1 MARGRIALIFLS
13 AVVVGAGML
22 AVVRL
27 APTGPVATGP
37 VAKPAEPRSAEPPPS
52 ERAIGVVADGVTKAL
67 ARPAVPRRF
76 TGLHMA
82 FPRTSHPVIY
92 EVRGPQKP
100 PVELLCGACPADNP
114 TRTSDA
120 RITLMEW
127 TP

>member
-1 MARGRIALIFLS
+1 MARGRIAWIFLS

-37 VAKPAEPRSAEPPPS
+37 VAKPAEPWSAEPPSS
-52 ERAIGVVADGVTKAL
+52 ERAIGAVPGGVTKAL

-82 FPRTSHPVIY
+82 FPRTSHRVIY

-127 TP
+127 NP

>member
-1 MARGRIALIFLS
+1 MARGRIALILLG

-52 ERAIGVVADGVTKAL
+52 ERAIGAVPGGVTKAL

-76 TGLHMA
+76 TGLHIT

-100 PVELLCGACPADNP
+100 AVELLCGACPADNP

-127 TP
+127 NP